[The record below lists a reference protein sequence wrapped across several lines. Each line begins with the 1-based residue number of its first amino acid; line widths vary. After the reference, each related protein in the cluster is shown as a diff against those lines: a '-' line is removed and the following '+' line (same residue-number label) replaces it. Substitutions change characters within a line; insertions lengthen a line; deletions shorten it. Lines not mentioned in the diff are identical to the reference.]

1 MVKFLEQMPKG
12 DSFYLSPDH
21 PSHEPQTQ
29 QSLRAEVVGI

>member
-21 PSHEPQTQ
+21 PSLEPQTQ